1 MEENV
6 FPQRLRKLREREGK
20 SRVVL
25 SQLCGLSKNMISR
38 YERGERV
45 PSLKDAALLAE
56 HFGVSLDFLCGRE
69 KKF

>member
-6 FPQRLRKLREREGK
+6 FPQRLRKLREGRRVSRRVLRE
-20 SRVVL
+20 
-25 SQLCGLSKNMISR
+25 LCGLSKNMISR

-45 PSLKDAALLAE
+45 PSLKDSDLLAE
-56 HFGVSLDFLCGRE
+56 LFGVSLNFLCGRE